1 MPEMDGLTLA
11 TEIRRRTRTLP
22 LIMLTSVGRQE
33 LAEPDSTSEFA
44 AILTKPI
51 KPSKLYNALVGVF
64 AAGAVRDWSPPKH
77 ESIKNTKAA
86 RLPLR
91 ILIAEDNAINQKV
104 LLKIL
109 QSFGYRADVVANGI
123 EAIEAVT
130 RQPYDILFMDV
141 QMPQMGGLEATR
153 RICERFDSAHRP
165 RIVAMTA
172 SAMEGDKETCIEA
185 GMDDYVSKP
194 VRIKILQA
202 SLERWGNAVST
213 SRAQQESVAASAS
226 IDLEIINDLR
236 RLQDD
241 TDTNILLEMVELFRE
256 DAPGHLRAIAD
267 AIANSDAGA
276 LEHAAHRLRGSSASL
291 GAVRLAELCK
301 SLEQLGRS
309 NSTAGAVEKLTLIEA
324 EMTCVTAALEFE
336 AGTETVNET
345 VFSHK

>member
-1 MPEMDGLTLA
+1 
-11 TEIRRRTRTLP
+11 
-22 LIMLTSVGRQE
+22 
-33 LAEPDSTSEFA
+33 
-44 AILTKPI
+44 
-51 KPSKLYNALVGVF
+51 
-64 AAGAVRDWSPPKH
+64 
-77 ESIKNTKAA
+77 
-86 RLPLR
+86 
-91 ILIAEDNAINQKV
+91 
-104 LLKIL
+104 
-109 QSFGYRADVVANGI
+109 
-123 EAIEAVT
+123 
-130 RQPYDILFMDV
+130 MDV
-141 QMPQMGGLEATR
+141 QMPELDGLDATR

-241 TDTNILLEMVELFRE
+241 TNTNILLEMVGLFCE
-256 DAPGHLRAIAD
+256 DAPGHVSAIAD

-309 NSTAGAVEKLTLIEA
+309 NSTTGAEETLTLVEA
-324 EMTCVTAALEFE
+324 EMTCVTAALVLE
-336 AGTETVNET
+336 AGTATVNET